1 MSSVPIYWWLIQGFT
16 FQPFIISLL
25 KNNNEST
32 KRNPTQE
39 AAQMVKEEFN
49 TLFRYGY

>member
-1 MSSVPIYWWLIQGFT
+1 MLSESALFST

-25 KNNNEST
+25 KNNSEST
-32 KRNPTQE
+32 KRNPILE

-49 TLFRYGY
+49 TQFRYGS